1 MPNRMPAEHALC
13 RSRGF
18 TLIELV
24 VTVAVIALGVSL
36 AAIALR
42 DSAAQRG
49 WRRCWN
55 RPAPSR
61 APRGWR

>member
-1 MPNRMPAEHALC
+1 MPNRMPAEYALC

-42 DSAAQRG
+42 DSD
-49 WRRCWN
+49 
-55 RPAPSR
+55 
-61 APRGWR
+61 